1 MKYEYKI
8 IYTIHKLEK
17 AYLRLDDF
25 SILFMLQI
33 RTAFVYWKTGISN
46 PSCDKCAHNYFS

>member
-8 IYTIHKLEK
+8 IYTIHTLEK